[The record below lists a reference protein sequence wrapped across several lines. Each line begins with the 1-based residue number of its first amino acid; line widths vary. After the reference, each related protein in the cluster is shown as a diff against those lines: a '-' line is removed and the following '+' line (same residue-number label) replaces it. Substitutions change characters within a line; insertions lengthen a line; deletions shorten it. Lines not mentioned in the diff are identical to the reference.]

1 MPSSQGNELEQYLLF
16 VRETYRSPKLSMDEM
31 LGTLV
36 GNSVTD
42 DRAFQKWRKER
53 GGGDGSN

>member
-1 MPSSQGNELEQYLLF
+1 LPSSQGNELEQYLLF

-42 DRAFQKWRKER
+42 DRAFQ
-53 GGGDGSN
+53 